1 VNKISGHFPHRDIR
15 QPPTTKK
22 AYQCIHIFVGA
33 FAFEDGQKMR
43 SLPRLSPTTFLVA
56 VNVIIY
62 IYTSVA
68 GGNFFETNP
77 NVLIQLGQ
85 FNINVL
91 NGQYWQ
97 LLTSIFVHVDIM
109 HVALNMLFLIIFGLR
124 AEELF
129 TTEEYFAAYMLSG
142 LSGSLLTLFLMSPY
156 TLSAGASGAI
166 FGMYGASIIYM
177 RKTFGQSIVGALMY
191 AFLLLM
197 LSTGAGVNIIAHFG
211 GLATGL
217 IIGYALAKSR
227 GNMIWTENY

>member
-1 VNKISGHFPHRDIR
+1 MK
-15 QPPTTKK
+15 
-22 AYQCIHIFVGA
+22 
-33 FAFEDGQKMR
+33 KMR
-43 SLPRLSPTTFLVA
+43 DTLKLTPTIFLVT
-56 VNVIIY
+56 VNIIVY

-68 GGNFFETNP
+68 GGNFIQTSTDI
-77 NVLIQLGQ
+77 LIQLGQ
-85 FNINVL
+85 FNINVW

-109 HVALNMLFLIIFGLR
+109 HIGLNMLFLIIFGLR

-129 TTEEYFAAYMLSG
+129 SINEYFTVYMLSG
-142 LSGSLLTLFLMSPY
+142 LSGSLLTFLLMSPY

-166 FGMYGASIIYM
+166 FGMYGASLIYM
-177 RKTFGQSIVGALMY
+177 RKTFGQSIIGAIMY

-197 LSTGAGVNIIAHFG
+197 LSTGAGVNIVAHFG

-227 GNMIWTENY
+227 GNMIWIEDY

>member
-1 VNKISGHFPHRDIR
+1 MP
-15 QPPTTKK
+15 
-22 AYQCIHIFVGA
+22 
-33 FAFEDGQKMR
+33 FEDGHKMR
-43 SLPRLSPTTFLVA
+43 NISKFSPTIFLVA
-56 VNVIIY
+56 VNVLVY
-62 IYTSVA
+62 VYTSVA
-68 GGNFFETNP
+68 GGSFVETNS

-85 FNINVL
+85 FNISVWH
-91 NGQYWQ
+91 GAYWQ

-109 HVALNMLFLIIFGLR
+109 HIGLNMLFLVIFGLR

-142 LSGSLLTLFLMSPY
+142 LSGNLLTLFLMFPY

-166 FGMYGASIIYM
+166 FGLYGASIIYM
-177 RKTFGQSIVGALMY
+177 RKTFGQSIIGALMY

-197 LSTGAGVNIIAHFG
+197 LSTGVGVNIIAHFG

-227 GNMIWTENY
+227 KDMIWAENY